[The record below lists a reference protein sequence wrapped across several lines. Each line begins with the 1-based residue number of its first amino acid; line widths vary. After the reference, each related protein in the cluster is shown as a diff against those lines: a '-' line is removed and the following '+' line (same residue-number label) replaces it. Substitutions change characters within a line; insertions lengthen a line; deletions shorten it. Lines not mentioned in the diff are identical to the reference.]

1 MGEFTPAAPGE
12 DRFGPKRWTGGGTP
26 RRYSFTLQDLCQAA
40 SVSRS
45 TLGRDR
51 KNGVVD
57 LEDISSVTR
66 YVLDKNGL
74 VHTKELV
81 LWIMDEIRRD
91 KELADAI

>member
-1 MGEFTPAAPGE
+1 
-12 DRFGPKRWTGGGTP
+12 
-26 RRYSFTLQDLCQAA
+26 
-40 SVSRS
+40 
-45 TLGRDR
+45 
-51 KNGVVD
+51 VVD

-91 KELADAI
+91 KEQSDAI